1 MNAVKPDRRTAKR
14 AAGMLLCLL
23 ALFAAVPQAGA
34 VNPGARYFTHL
45 KTTDSGLSYNCVHA
59 IIQDSRGFIWL
70 GTSDGLNRYD
80 GMRFRTFHKNELGGN
95 SGFIVS
101 LCEDDRGDI
110 WIGTDSG
117 VVLYDAATDRFRALD
132 TPSDRGTV
140 IHNKVTT
147 IKKDRQGVIWM
158 AVNNQGLFSCD
169 PESGALKNYFVE
181 EGRQTLPANITSFC
195 FDVNNECWLSLYF
208 SNLYHADKALTE
220 ATPVEFGD
228 RGQLFRNDNI
238 IEIIESPY
246 NTLYVASVDKGVCEI
261 APRSSKIRTLIPNAE
276 NRYVPESLFSGRDG
290 ELWAATTK
298 GIYVYNP
305 GSGETIRL
313 KADRQDKFS
322 LSDSHTLSVLVDDSD
337 GIWIGTNAGGV
348 NYSGAFHQ
356 NFDKY
361 HIVGDEP
368 LANCLVRGFADDG
381 EGRLWITTEKSG
393 LMTYSL
399 KTKELRKYRNKQ
411 LPEAL
416 FGIGH
421 DDGKL
426 WLGSFQ
432 GLYRLD
438 LKTGAVKVYS
448 RRDESSSLHDNKIYT
463 IYKTSEGD
471 LLVGTTLG
479 MLRYDRAGDSFTP
492 IPVFEGMFITDIAED
507 ISGDL
512 WVATY
517 ANGLI
522 RYDPAAGAI
531 VRSYTYAADNPRSLP
546 SNKVLS
552 VFRDSADRIWATTF
566 SAGFCLYDGQNDD
579 FVVYDQALLGAGNLP
594 SDINYRIV
602 EDDSGN
608 LWISTNKGLICFTP
622 ATLETKA
629 YTTTDGLLNDEFNY
643 NAGFKTSDGT
653 LYFGSSDGFVRFNPR
668 TFHTDTRVPEI
679 VITDLRIGERIV
691 KAGEEGS
698 PLACN
703 IDRTQHIAL
712 NARQNSFGFGF
723 ALLGFASPAS
733 NTILCRLEGYD
744 THWRKVPESNRIF
757 YSNIPA
763 GSYRLQV
770 KGVNSNGIWND
781 RHPAVEIT
789 VAQRFYKS
797 TPAILLYVL
806 LLIVASIL
814 VSHYFYRK
822 AVKRERQRQNEYK
835 RAREIELFNE
845 KMAFFSNIVHEIKT
859 PLTLIRTPLQN
870 ILASGECGGEVREDL
885 MVINNN
891 TEYLS
896 QLVKELLD
904 FVKIECHGYML
915 NCGNLDL
922 IEKIGFLCFNF
933 AETAKSNNLRLTFR
947 HEEEQLS
954 ILADEPGLNKILN
967 NLLHNALKY
976 AESYIEVE
984 ARSEGGNAVVSIRND
999 GPIIPKEHRSRIF
1012 EPFVQYGN
1020 DAKGVGIGLSLAR
1033 TLAELHGGSLVL
1045 DDGTECTDFILTLPL
1060 RRTAAEPADGE
1071 EATAAPEGGP
1081 EKPGL
1086 PTLLIVEDNADLSA
1100 YLKRK
1105 LQGEYRILT
1114 AVSAERALELLR
1126 QQEADLVLSDIALN
1140 GMSGLELCK
1149 RICGDFETS
1158 HIPVIL
1164 LSALSSTRSKVVGME
1179 CGASLYIEKPF
1190 SMEYLQACIRN
1201 ILDKRSAMKNAF
1213 KNKAM
1218 PLAAHLYNLPHSDEE
1233 FLSRLDA
1240 IILANIS
1247 DPNFS
1252 NEQLAEAFCLSK
1264 STLNRKIKGLLDTT
1278 PNDYIRT
1285 KRLVVAAQMLTE
1297 NHCRINEV
1305 CYSVGFN
1312 TPSYFAKCFKKFY
1325 GILPAEY
1332 MKEHNAD

>member
-1 MNAVKPDRRTAKR
+1 MPTGSSATTLRRGRSCAATPTRQAIRVRCRATRCSRCSGTASDVSGR
-14 AAGMLLCLL
+14 R
-23 ALFAAVPQAGA
+23 PS
-34 VNPGARYFTHL
+34 ARDSVSTTN
-45 KTTDSGLSYNCVHA
+45 KTTIS
-59 IIQDSRGFIWL
+59 
-70 GTSDGLNRYD
+70 
-80 GMRFRTFHKNELGGN
+80 
-95 SGFIVS
+95 
-101 LCEDDRGDI
+101 
-110 WIGTDSG
+110 
-117 VVLYDAATDRFRALD
+117 
-132 TPSDRGTV
+132 
-140 IHNKVTT
+140 
-147 IKKDRQGVIWM
+147 
-158 AVNNQGLFSCD
+158 
-169 PESGALKNYFVE
+169 
-181 EGRQTLPANITSFC
+181 SF
-195 FDVNNECWLSLYF
+195 
-208 SNLYHADKALTE
+208 
-220 ATPVEFGD
+220 
-228 RGQLFRNDNI
+228 
-238 IEIIESPY
+238 
-246 NTLYVASVDKGVCEI
+246 
-261 APRSSKIRTLIPNAE
+261 
-276 NRYVPESLFSGRDG
+276 
-290 ELWAATTK
+290 TTK
-298 GIYVYNP
+298 P
-305 GSGETIRL
+305 CSG
-313 KADRQDKFS
+313 
-322 LSDSHTLSVLVDDSD
+322 
-337 GIWIGTNAGGV
+337 G
-348 NYSGAFHQ
+348 
-356 NFDKY
+356 
-361 HIVGDEP
+361 
-368 LANCLVRGFADDG
+368 
-381 EGRLWITTEKSG
+381 
-393 LMTYSL
+393 
-399 KTKELRKYRNKQ
+399 
-411 LPEAL
+411 
-416 FGIGH
+416 
-421 DDGKL
+421 
-426 WLGSFQ
+426 
-432 GLYRLD
+432 
-438 LKTGAVKVYS
+438 
-448 RRDESSSLHDNKIYT
+448 
-463 IYKTSEGD
+463 
-471 LLVGTTLG
+471 
-479 MLRYDRAGDSFTP
+479 
-492 IPVFEGMFITDIAED
+492 
-507 ISGDL
+507 
-512 WVATY
+512 
-517 ANGLI
+517 
-522 RYDPAAGAI
+522 
-531 VRSYTYAADNPRSLP
+531 
-546 SNKVLS
+546 
-552 VFRDSADRIWATTF
+552 
-566 SAGFCLYDGQNDD
+566 
-579 FVVYDQALLGAGNLP
+579 GNLP
-594 SDINYRIV
+594 SDINYRII

-629 YTTTDGLLNDEFNY
+629 YTTTDGLLNNEFNY

-653 LYFGSSDGFVRFNPR
+653 LYFGSSDGFIRFNPR

-698 PLACN
+698 PLTCN
-703 IDRTQHIAL
+703 IDQTQHIAL

-744 THWRKVPESNRIF
+744 TRWRKVPESNRIF

-814 VSHYFYRK
+814 VSHYFYRR
-822 AVKRERQRQNEYK
+822 AMKRERRRQDEYK
-835 RAREIELFNE
+835 RTREIELFNE
-845 KMAFFSNIVHEIKT
+845 KMSFFSNIVHEIKT

-904 FVKIECHGYML
+904 FVKIECLGYML

-933 AETAKSNNLRLTFR
+933 AETAKDSNLRLTFS
-947 HEEEQLS
+947 HEDEQLF

-984 ARSEGGNAVVSIRND
+984 AKRVGDNAVVSIRND
-999 GPIIPKEHRSRIF
+999 GPIIPGEHRSRIF

-1033 TLAELHGGSLVL
+1033 TLAELHGGQLVL
-1045 DDGTECTDFILTLPL
+1045 DDNTTCTDFILTLPL
-1060 RRTAAEPADGE
+1060 RRAATEPADGE
-1071 EATAAPEGGP
+1071 EPTTASEGGQ
-1081 EKPGL
+1081 EKPEL
-1086 PTLLIVEDNADLSA
+1086 PTLLIVEDNTDLSA

-1105 LQGEYRILT
+1105 LQGEYRIFT
-1114 AVSAERALELLR
+1114 AATAERALELLR
-1126 QQEADLVLSDIALN
+1126 QQEADLILSDIALN

-1149 RICGDFETS
+1149 RVCSDFETS

-1190 SMEYLQACIRN
+1190 NMEYLQACIRN

-1213 KNKAM
+1213 RSKVM

-1247 DPNFS
+1247 DPSFS
-1252 NEQLAEAFCLSK
+1252 NEQLAEAFFLSK

-1285 KRLVVAAQMLTE
+1285 KRLIVAAQMLTE

>member
-1 MNAVKPDRRTAKR
+1 MRLNGKILKR
-14 AAGMLLCLL
+14 SAGILLCLL
-23 ALFAAVPQAGA
+23 ALSAPALHAEGVH
-34 VNPGARYFTHL
+34 PGFCYFTHL
-45 KTTDSGLSYNCVHA
+45 KSTESGLSYNCVHA

-117 VVLYDAATDRFRALD
+117 VVLYDAYTDRFRPFD

-169 PESGALKNYFVE
+169 PESGTLKNYFVE
-181 EGRQTLPANITSFC
+181 QGRQTLPTNITSFC
-195 FDVNNECWLSLYF
+195 FDVNNECWLALYF

-220 ATPVEFGD
+220 ATPVEFGSQ
-228 RGQLFRNDNI
+228 GQLFRNDNI

-261 APRSSKIRTLIPNAE
+261 APRSSKIRTLISNAE
-276 NRYVPESLFSGRDG
+276 NRYIPESLFSDKNG

-298 GIYVYNP
+298 GTYLYRP
-305 GSGETIRL
+305 GSGETVHL
-313 KADRQDKFS
+313 TADRQDKFS

-348 NYSGAFHQ
+348 NYSGAFHK

-361 HIVGDEP
+361 YIAQGEP

-381 EGRLWITTEKSG
+381 DGRLWITTEKSG
-393 LMTYSL
+393 LLTYSL
-399 KTKELRKYRNKQ
+399 KTGELEKYRN
-411 LPEAL
+411 PAIPDAL
-416 FGIGH
+416 FGINH

-438 LKTGAVKVYS
+438 LRTGAVKVYS
-448 RRDESSSLHDNKIYT
+448 RRDKASNLHDNKIYS

-479 MLRYDRAGDSFTP
+479 MLRYDRAGDHFAP
-492 IPVFEGMFITDIAED
+492 IPVFEGMFVTDIAED
-507 ISGDL
+507 TSGNL

-522 RYDPAAGAI
+522 RYDPASGTI
-531 VRSYTYAADNPRSLP
+531 LRNYTYDPANPRSLP
-546 SNKVLS
+546 GNKILS
-552 VFRDSADRIWATTF
+552 VFRDSIGRIWATTF
-566 SAGFCLYDGQNDD
+566 SAGFCLYKEQSDD
-579 FVVYDQALLGAGNLP
+579 FDIYDQALLGGGSFP

-622 ATLETKA
+622 ATLEAKA

-653 LYFGSSDGFVRFNPR
+653 LYFGSADGFVRFNPR
-668 TFHTDTRVPEI
+668 MFHTDTRIPEI
-679 VITDLRIGERIV
+679 VITDLRIGDRVV
-691 KAGEEGS
+691 KAGDSGS
-698 PLACN
+698 PLTCN
-703 IDRTQHIAL
+703 VDRTQHIAL

-744 THWRKVPESNRIF
+744 TRWRQVSEDNTVF
-757 YSNIPA
+757 YSNLPA

-797 TPAILLYVL
+797 TPAVLLYILLLV
-806 LLIVASIL
+806 VASIL

-822 AVKRERQRQNEYK
+822 AVSRERRQQDEYK

-845 KMAFFSNIVHEIKT
+845 KMASFSNIVHEIKT

-870 ILASGECGGEVREDL
+870 ILASEVCDEGTRDDL

-904 FVKIECHGYML
+904 YVKIECHGYML
-915 NCGNLDL
+915 ECRDIDL

-933 AETAKSNNLRLTFR
+933 SETARNNNLRLTFR
-947 HEEEQLS
+947 HEDEQVF
-954 ILADEPGLNKILN
+954 IHADEPGLNKILN

-976 AESYIEVE
+976 AESYIEVD
-984 ARSEGGNAVVSIRND
+984 ARTVGDNAVVSLRND
-999 GPIIPKEHRSRIF
+999 GPIIPEEQRSRIF
-1012 EPFVQYGN
+1012 KPFVQYGS
-1020 DAKGVGIGLSLAR
+1020 DARGVGIGLSLAR

-1045 DDGTECTDFILTLPL
+1045 DDDTTCTDFVLTLPL
-1060 RRTAAEPADGE
+1060 RRGVAEPAVGE
-1071 EATAAPEGGP
+1071 EPAATGEEQ
-1081 EKPGL
+1081 EKPGF
-1086 PTLLIVEDNADLSA
+1086 PTLLIVEDNTDLSA
-1100 YLKRK
+1100 YLRRK

-1114 AVSAERALELLR
+1114 SATAERALEMLR
-1126 QQEADLVLSDIALN
+1126 TQEADLILTDIALH
-1140 GMSGLELCK
+1140 GMSGLEFCK
-1149 RICGDFETS
+1149 KVCTDFETS
-1158 HIPVIL
+1158 HIPVII
-1164 LSALSSTRSKVVGME
+1164 LSALSSTKSKVVGME

-1201 ILDKRSAMKNAF
+1201 ILDKRGAMKNAF
-1213 KNKAM
+1213 RNKVM

-1233 FLSRLDA
+1233 FLTRLDS

-1252 NEQLAEAFCLSK
+1252 NEQLAEAFFLSK

-1297 NHCRINEV
+1297 NRCRINEV

-1325 GILPAEY
+1325 GTLPAEY
-1332 MKEHNAD
+1332 MKEHNADNG

>member
-438 LKTGAVKVYS
+438 LKTGTVKVYS

-492 IPVFEGMFITDIAED
+492 VPVFEGMFITDIAED

-806 LLIVASIL
+806 LLIFASIL

-1012 EPFVQYGN
+1012 EPFVQYGRRQRRRHR
-1020 DAKGVGIGLSLAR
+1020 AFAGP
-1033 TLAELHGGSLVL
+1033 H
-1045 DDGTECTDFILTLPL
+1045 P
-1060 RRTAAEPADGE
+1060 RRTARRIARPQRRHGVHRLHPH
-1071 EATAAPEGGP
+1071 AAPAPHRGGARRRGGGDGRTRRRSGEAGTSDAAHRGGQRRSLGLPETQAARRIPHTHRRVHRTGAGTAPPAGGGP
-1081 EKPGL
+1081 RPLGHRPERHERTG
-1086 PTLLIVEDNADLSA
+1086 TLQA
-1100 YLKRK
+1100 YLRGFRDLAHSGDPPLGALLDAVESRGHGVRREPLHRK
-1105 LQGEYRILT
+1105 
-1114 AVSAERALELLR
+1114 AVQHGVSPSLHPEHPRQAERHEERL
-1126 QQEADLVLSDIALN
+1126 QEQGHA
-1140 GMSGLELCK
+1140 
-1149 RICGDFETS
+1149 
-1158 HIPVIL
+1158 P
-1164 LSALSSTRSKVVGME
+1164 
-1179 CGASLYIEKPF
+1179 
-1190 SMEYLQACIRN
+1190 
-1201 ILDKRSAMKNAF
+1201 RSAPLQPA
-1213 KNKAM
+1213 AQRRGV
-1218 PLAAHLYNLPHSDEE
+1218 PLAARRDHPGQHQRPQLLERTARRSILSEQIDAQPQDQGTARHHAQRLYPHQTARRGRADADRKPLPH
-1233 FLSRLDA
+1233 
-1240 IILANIS
+1240 
-1247 DPNFS
+1247 
-1252 NEQLAEAFCLSK
+1252 Q
-1264 STLNRKIKGLLDTT
+1264 
-1278 PNDYIRT
+1278 
-1285 KRLVVAAQMLTE
+1285 
-1297 NHCRINEV
+1297 
-1305 CYSVGFN
+1305 
-1312 TPSYFAKCFKKFY
+1312 
-1325 GILPAEY
+1325 
-1332 MKEHNAD
+1332 